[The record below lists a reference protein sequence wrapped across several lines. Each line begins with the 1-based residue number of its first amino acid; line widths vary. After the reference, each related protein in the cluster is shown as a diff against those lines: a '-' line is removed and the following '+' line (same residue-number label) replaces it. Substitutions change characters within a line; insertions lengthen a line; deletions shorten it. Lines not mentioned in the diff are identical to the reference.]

1 MHLGFS
7 LSANLTYTC
16 VVNIGVHVAC
26 WQLCKRMR
34 GNFTDCARN
43 YAYAFSLQLCR
54 KLCWHD
60 VRVPTPFTSLPSPP
74 PQVKTELTL
83 TAMTTNGKLLAEK
96 AIEGV
101 KERGHTNLSGGLLA
115 ALEVLYRYILP
126 HVPALSSP

>member
-1 MHLGFS
+1 MEILPIV
-7 LSANLTYTC
+7 LK
-16 VVNIGVHVAC
+16 IM
-26 WQLCKRMR
+26 RMLL
-34 GNFTDCARN
+34 ASN
-43 YAYAFSLQLCR
+43 YAENYAGIMCVSL
-54 KLCWHD
+54 
-60 VRVPTPFTSLPSPP
+60 LPSPPSLRLP